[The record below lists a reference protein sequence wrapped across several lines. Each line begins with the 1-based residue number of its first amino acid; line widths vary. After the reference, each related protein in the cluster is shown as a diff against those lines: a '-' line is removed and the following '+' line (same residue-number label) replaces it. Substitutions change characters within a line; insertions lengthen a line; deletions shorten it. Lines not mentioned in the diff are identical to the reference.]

1 MSGAE
6 ILSLI
11 GIIIGLAVL
20 VVLVMK
26 GINIYVVAFIASI
39 IVAVFGRMNLYE
51 ALKTDYMASFCIFR
65 PELLADILN
74 GCVDG

>member
-26 GINIYVVAFIASI
+26 GIQYLCCCIYCKYYRGCFRSNEFI
-39 IVAVFGRMNLYE
+39 
-51 ALKTDYMASFCIFR
+51 
-65 PELLADILN
+65 
-74 GCVDG
+74 

>member
-20 VVLVMK
+20 VANSGSSERGFRYKL
-26 GINIYVVAFIASI
+26 NIDSGSI
-39 IVAVFGRMNLYE
+39 
-51 ALKTDYMASFCIFR
+51 
-65 PELLADILN
+65 
-74 GCVDG
+74 

>member
-26 GINIYVVAFIASI
+26 GINIYVVAFYCEYYR
-39 IVAVFGRMNLYE
+39 G
-51 ALKTDYMASFCIFR
+51 CFR
-65 PELLADILN
+65 SNEFI
-74 GCVDG
+74 